1 MRRALAAA
9 LLLALPACVYYNGMY
24 NTKRLAGQAERAD
37 RDGRTT
43 DARGL
48 WSQVSVK
55 AESVVVRHPD
65 SKYVPEALLLQGTAL
80 ARLGDCAAAVG
91 PLERVMLTTRSAE
104 FAERAALVAGACRV
118 SLGDALGALAA
129 YDRLALSRD
138 PQRRAFALYSQG
150 RALSLSGSY
159 DEGYALLAE
168 SAHPRARGERAAAL
182 AGTGRLP
189 AAVATADSLLAEHDS
204 LAPWD
209 SLLSRMRRHDP
220 EPAAELSERL
230 AADSLLPRVLRVRVL
245 LRDGEFWL
253 ERDSA
258 RADRRFAQAGELG
271 RGTPAANEA
280 RVRAAMARL
289 RLVMDA
295 EALQDQAAELGDLSE
310 IAGGLSGEV
319 SLLAGIARRVGLAAD
334 SAESGAPGGDLRLFL
349 AGEMARDS
357 LGSPGF
363 AAVQFRRVAAEW
375 PESPYAAKALFALM
389 ALEPAS
395 HDSIRAEL
403 QQRYPGNPYVV
414 LASGGDTPEYAVL
427 EDSLRRFA
435 QNFRPD
441 GSRPPPPRPVRPPGQ
456 QPQPNQQA
464 RPRDPV
470 DR

>member
-1 MRRALAAA
+1 MRRALAA
-9 LLLALPACVYYNGMY
+9 LLLLTLPACVYYNGMY
-24 NTKRLAGQAERAD
+24 NTKRLAGRAERAE
-37 RDGRTT
+37 RDGRAS

-65 SKYVPEALLLQGTAL
+65 SKYVPEALLLKGTAL

-91 PLERVMLTTRSAE
+91 PLERVVLTARSAE

-118 SLGDALGALAA
+118 TLGDPLGALAS
-129 YDRLALSRD
+129 YGRLALSRHPD
-138 PQRRAFALYSQG
+138 RRAFALYAQG

-159 DEGYALLAE
+159 EEGYALLAE
-168 SAHPRARGERAAAL
+168 SGHPRARGERAAAL

-209 SLLSRMRRHDP
+209 SLLTRMRRHDP
-220 EPAAELSERL
+220 EPAAELSGRI
-230 AADSLLPRVLRVRVL
+230 AADSLLPRVLRVRLL
-245 LRDGEFWL
+245 LREAEFWL
-253 ERDSA
+253 PHDSA
-258 RADRRFAQAGELG
+258 RGDSRFAQASDLG

-289 RLVMDA
+289 RLVVDLQ
-295 EALQDQAAELGDLSE
+295 ALQDQAQGLGDLSE

-319 SLLAGIARRVGLAAD
+319 SLLAGTARRVGLAAD
-334 SAESGAPGGDLRLFL
+334 STEPGEPDGDLRLFL

-363 AAVQFRRVAAEW
+363 AAVQFRRIIAEW
-375 PESPYAAKALFALM
+375 PESPYAAKAVFALM
-389 ALEPAS
+389 ALEPAH
-395 HDSIRAEL
+395 HDSLRADL
-403 QQRYPGNPYVV
+403 QRRYPDNPYVV
-414 LASGGDTPEYAVL
+414 LAGGGDTPEYAVL

-435 QNFRPD
+435 QSFRPD
-441 GSRPPPPRPVRPPGQ
+441 GSRPAPPRPVRPPVQ
-456 QPQPNQQA
+456 QPQPNQPA